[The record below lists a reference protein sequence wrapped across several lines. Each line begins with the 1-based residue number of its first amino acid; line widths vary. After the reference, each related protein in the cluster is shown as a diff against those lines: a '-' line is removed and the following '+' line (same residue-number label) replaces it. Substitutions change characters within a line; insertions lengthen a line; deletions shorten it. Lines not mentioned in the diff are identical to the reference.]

1 MSKRDLKQYL
11 TELTKKQLQEQV
23 IELYEK
29 FGNVKTYYDF
39 VFKPNEE
46 KLSKEA
52 RLKISNEFFPI
63 NNRKP
68 KMRRSVAQKYIKHFV
83 ELGVDSFITADIML
97 FTLEIAQSFT
107 AEKPIKQEAFYKS
120 MFNMYKQVTEFV
132 IEKGIYYEF
141 QTRIKAIEN
150 IAVEQKWL
158 NNDAFSSVIEK
169 FKD

>member
-1 MSKRDLKQYL
+1 MSKRNLKQYL
-11 TELTKKQLQEQV
+11 FGLTKRQLQEQF

-39 VFKPNEE
+39 VFNPNEE

-52 RLKISNEFFPI
+52 KLKISNEFFPV

-68 KMRRSVAQKYIKHFV
+68 KMRRSTAQKYIKHFI
-83 ELGVDSFITADIML
+83 ELGVDAFVIADIML

-107 AEKPIKQEAFYKS
+107 AEKSIKQEAFYKS
-120 MFNMYKQVTEFV
+120 MLNSFKQVVDFM
-132 IEKGIYYEF
+132 IEKGIYSEF

-150 IAVEQKWL
+150 EAIKQKWV
-158 NNDAFSSVIEK
+158 NKNAFSTIIEK
-169 FKD
+169 LEY